1 MTNTFSLRSV
11 GIAAL
16 MTVCVAAFAQRAALP
31 TAAQLEERGV
41 VRVQDDALAAL
52 INNQT
57 IEHTRAATGEVF
69 TIYYRD
75 DGRRFLT
82 LAGRVRETKWWIKDG
97 KRCEGSVATA
107 STVCMKIFREAE
119 FHRACVD
126 GEITCNWLLTSFV
139 PGDVD
144 GLAK

>member
-1 MTNTFSLRSV
+1 MVVDGGGGWGSDWCNEKCTPQGCPGVEYFPCDLVDTVTECDQTLGAGTVFPA
-11 GIAAL
+11 GGYAANKP
-16 MTVCVAAFAQRAALP
+16 CGVA
-31 TAAQLEERGV
+31 
-41 VRVQDDALAAL
+41 
-52 INNQT
+52 
-57 IEHTRAATGEVF
+57 
-69 TIYYRD
+69 

-107 STVCMKIFREAE
+107 STVCMKIYREAE
-119 FHRACVD
+119 VHRACVD